1 MARFNT
7 YSQLVSSAN
16 NSSAD
21 DDEENEEAE
30 EVIDEDREDLDD
42 MPTADEPTT
51 KGGSNEDEGQDDE
64 DFNVEHIA
72 KAHNKK
78 AAAVAEAPR
87 VQLEAPKS
95 EPLVQ
100 EYTDNNYWK
109 GQVAMSDIDDLLA
122 DYE

>member
-21 DDEENEEAE
+21 DYEENEEAE

-42 MPTADEPTT
+42 VPTADAT
-51 KGGSNEDEGQDDE
+51 KADEREDEGQDDE
-64 DFNVEHIA
+64 DFNVENIA

-78 AAAVAEAPR
+78 APVALEEPR
-87 VQLEAPKS
+87 VELEVPKS

-109 GQVAMSDIDDLLA
+109 GTVAMSDLDDLLA